1 MPAKLSYCWRLL
13 GTGIGFV
20 SFGIGGLVLGC
31 LVAPSIFLLVKHPEK
46 RAAAFRRAIHYCFRL
61 HIGTLIFLGV
71 LTYEV
76 HDRAKLAQPGLLLIA
91 NHPTLLD
98 VVFLGGFVKDA
109 VCVVKHSLF
118 TNPYLGFV
126 VRAANYISNEDPEAS
141 IDACVACLNAG
152 ITTIIFPEGTRT
164 NAAHRLQRGAAYVAM
179 RSQLPLTPVSIRCEP
194 ATLEKEQKWYEIP
207 DRKVHYVFRVE
218 QEIVIT
224 DNEVA
229 TTQALTARRAT
240 EKIRLKLFGNTING
254 RA

>member
-31 LVAPSIFLLVKHPEK
+31 LVAPSIFLLVKNPEK

-61 HIGTLIFLGV
+61 HIGTIKFLGV

-76 HDRAKLAQPGLLLIA
+76 HGRAKLEQPGLLLIA
-91 NHPTLLD
+91 NHPTLID

-109 VCVVKHSLF
+109 VCVVKQSLF

-126 VRAANYISNEDPEAS
+126 VRAANYVSNEDPQAS
-141 IDACVACLNAG
+141 IDACVANLNAG
-152 ITTIIFPEGTRT
+152 ITVIIFPEGTRT

-194 ATLEKEQKWYEIP
+194 VTLEKNQKWYEIP
-207 DRKVHYVFRVE
+207 DRKIHYVFRVE

-240 EKIRLKLFGNTING
+240 EKIRLKLFGAAING

>member
-1 MPAKLSYCWRLL
+1 MPAKLAYCWRLL

-20 SFGIGGLVLGC
+20 SFGIGSLVLGC
-31 LVAPSIFLLVKHPEK
+31 LVAPSIFLLVKNPEK

-61 HIGTLIFLGV
+61 HIGTLKFLGV

-76 HDRAKLAQPGLLLIA
+76 HGRAKLEQPGLLLIA
-91 NHPTLLD
+91 NHPTLID

-109 VCVVKHSLF
+109 VCVVKQSLF

-126 VRAANYISNEDPEAS
+126 VRAANYVSNEDPEAS
-141 IDACVACLNAG
+141 IDACVASLNAG
-152 ITTIIFPEGTRT
+152 ITVIIFPEGTRT

-194 ATLEKEQKWYEIP
+194 ATLEKNQKWYAIP
-207 DRKVHYVFRVE
+207 DRKIHYVFRVE

-240 EKIRLKLFGNTING
+240 EKIRLKLFGAAING